1 MYFAE
6 ELTNKCQTSAQMR
19 SEVELI
25 ITHFP
30 GVIREANKRRDTPPH
45 CMFAIEELVGRA
57 LTSLKQILLPGQLV
71 VYVQQNPSIRIL

>member
-6 ELTNKCQTSAQMR
+6 ELNTKCQTSAQMR

-57 LTSLKQILLPGQLV
+57 LHSLKQILLPGQLV
-71 VYVQQNPSIRIL
+71 IFLWCSQNAL

>member
-1 MYFAE
+1 
-6 ELTNKCQTSAQMR
+6 MR

-30 GVIREANKRRDTPPH
+30 TVIREANKRRDTPPH

-57 LTSLKQILLPGQLV
+57 LHSLKLVLLPGQWLV
-71 VYVQQNPSIRIL
+71 KLLCSEGPSLFDSLVPMPLPIR